1 MSRSKDL
8 RKSKKNAAKTLQKY
22 YIEKIMICVFFEKIN
37 LALFLSITFSLFT
50 NYHIQK
56 SS

>member
-22 YIEKIMICVFFEKIN
+22 SIEKIMICVFFGKN
-37 LALFLSITFSLFT
+37 
-50 NYHIQK
+50 
-56 SS
+56 